1 MDLDESIKKSI
12 GSSVKNITYFTKGHR
27 GILYTGNYK
36 GKKIV
41 IKAKLP
47 ESKAEGRIEN
57 EGKWIKRLNKKKV
70 GPKLIKATKDY
81 FFYYF
86 VDGEFIIDYIKGLK
100 KNKESRKI
108 ILKIIQNVLD
118 QCYVLDKLKVDKEE
132 MHHPLKHIIVDK
144 KQNVTLLDFERCHI
158 VDYGKNVTQFVVF
171 LMRLRE
177 FLAEYNIKID
187 QDKLIALAKLY
198 KRDQTKEHFKKI
210 LDEIMG
216 KEFYSNS
223 H

>member
-1 MDLDESIKKSI
+1 MLEVKD
-12 GSSVKNITYFTKGHR
+12 VKNIKYFTKGHR

-36 GKKIV
+36 DKKVV

-57 EGKWIKRLNKKKV
+57 EGKWIKKLNKKGI

-81 FFYYF
+81 FFYYY
-86 VDGEFIIDYIKGLK
+86 VDGEFIIDYIKTLE
-100 KNKESRKI
+100 KNKESKKI
-108 ILKIIQNVLD
+108 ILKIIKNVLE
-118 QCYVLDKLKVDKEE
+118 QCYVLDGLNVDKEE

-144 KQNVTLLDFERCHI
+144 KQKVTLLDFERCHI

-171 LMRLRE
+171 LMRLKE
-177 FLAEYNIKID
+177 FLAEYMIKID

-198 KRDQTKEHFKKI
+198 KRDQTKEHFDKI
-210 LDEIMG
+210 LNELQ
-216 KEFYSNS
+216 
-223 H
+223 

>member
-1 MDLDESIKKSI
+1 MLEIKD
-12 GSSVKNITYFTKGHR
+12 VKNIKYFTKGHR
-27 GILYTGNYK
+27 GILYIGNYK
-36 GKKIV
+36 GKKVV

-57 EGKWIKRLNKKKV
+57 EGKWIKKLNKQGI

-81 FFYYF
+81 FFYYY
-86 VDGEFIIDYIKGLK
+86 VDGKFIIDYIKYLEKNEKSK
-100 KNKESRKI
+100 KT
-108 ILKIIQNVLD
+108 ILKIIKNVLE

-144 KQNVTLLDFERCHI
+144 KQKVTLLDFERCHI

-177 FLAEYNIKID
+177 FLAEYMIKID

-210 LDEIMG
+210 LDEIN
-216 KEFYSNS
+216 KK
-223 H
+223 